1 MAAAVL
7 PGLIAITGAT
17 TARAFSGV
25 PVEQLAVPSP
35 AMGRDIPVEFESGG
49 TGSHALYLLDTMEA
63 ADDVN
68 GWDRNT
74 AAFDWFHGSGLS
86 VVMPVGGMSSFW
98 RLVPARGRQRSDLHL
113 QVGNLRHPGTPG
125 VAVDQQECRVGRRR
139 GRGCIDGWLLGLRPG
154 RPSPAAIHLRRVDV
168 RFSESLPAPVAGL
181 GSYRHA
187 ARRRL

>member
-1 MAAAVL
+1 MPFVDKLAGTGSRRFAVAAMAAAVL

-86 VVMPVGGMSSFW
+86 VVMPVGGMSSF
-98 RLVPARGRQRSDLHL
+98 
-113 QVGNLRHPGTPG
+113 
-125 VAVDQQECRVGRRR
+125 
-139 GRGCIDGWLLGLRPG
+139 
-154 RPSPAAIHLRRVDV
+154 
-168 RFSESLPAPVAGL
+168 
-181 GSYRHA
+181 Y
-187 ARRRL
+187 